1 MSSVI
6 LKTQQS
12 EDKTAPLKLT
22 IPESWAGAP
31 CSKLLKAWSK
41 RKQCTGEVYLASN
54 DGTPIP
60 EDWPWE
66 AAVELYG
73 STLRVGERRDADDDD
88 AAKRCDDDAATNAR
102 AAALLRRGA
111 FDEAERA
118 FRRVLEG
125 GAAALGD
132 ASAAAGDAA
141 TAAAEGLDATTACAA
156 DVATA
161 KRELLRADG
170 TDDATEIT
178 RRLERALAAARVA
191 KQTAPES
198 AEIKKLEAAALC
210 RLKRWPEAAAALGG
224 DEVDAPKG
232 AVPNTIDRRDALDL
246 LKAICYGGD
255 AARAARVA
263 STWAAQFYKS
273 RDWCASQAR
282 RYKSVAELKD
292 KGDAAFRAGDARA
305 AERWYAAAL
314 DEDPEHPALHY
325 NAAAC
330 LEKLGRP
337 LDAAR
342 CCASALRC
350 RPDYA
355 AARLRRARCLA
366 RGAAADGDR
375 GANAKAYLEAA
386 LDEYARCP
394 DAAAEQAACRKRL
407 AFCNTADPEADA
419 AAARAYAAR
428 ARAQQAP
435 PPPPKPKVVGPTLYD
450 VVGAPR
456 DASPSTL
463 KRAYRARA
471 LRMHPDKSKAP
482 DAEDRFRELQA
493 AYDVLS
499 DARERAAY
507 DRETFFGAV

>member
-1 MSSVI
+1 MATVI
-6 LKTQQS
+6 LKTLES
-12 EDKTAPLKLT
+12 EDRTAPLKLT
-22 IPESWAGAP
+22 VPESWAGAP
-31 CSKLLKAWSK
+31 LSKLIKAWSK
-41 RKQCTGEVYLASN
+41 RKQCSGEPYLASA

-60 EDWPWE
+60 NEWPWE

-73 STLRVGERRDADDDD
+73 STLRVGERRDAEDD
-88 AAKRCDDDAATNAR
+88 AAKRRDDDAATNAR

-141 TAAAEGLDATTACAA
+141 TAASEGLDSTTACAA

-161 KRELLRADG
+161 RRELLRADG
-170 TDDATEIT
+170 TDDAVEVT

-198 AEIKKLEAAALC
+198 SEIKKLEAAALC

-224 DEVDAPKG
+224 GDEVDAPKG
-232 AVPNTIDRRDALDL
+232 AVPQTLDRRDALDL
-246 LKAICYGGD
+246 LKAICYG
-255 AARAARVA
+255 
-263 STWAAQFYKS
+263 
-273 RDWCASQAR
+273 
-282 RYKSVAELKD
+282 
-292 KGDAAFRAGDARA
+292 GDARA

-342 CCASALRC
+342 CCASALRY

-456 DASPSTL
+456 DASPSML

-507 DRETFFGAV
+507 DRETFV

>member
-1 MSSVI
+1 MSMTTVI
-6 LKTQQS
+6 LKTQS
-12 EDKTAPLKLT
+12 SDNRTAPLKLT

-31 CSKLLKAWSK
+31 CSKLLRAWSK
-41 RKQCTGEVYLASN
+41 RKQCSGELFLASN

-60 EDWPWE
+60 ADWPWE

-73 STLRVGERRDADDDD
+73 STLRVGERRDADDDV
-88 AAKRCDDDAATNAR
+88 AKRCDDDAATNAR

-156 DVATA
+156 DVASA
-161 KRELLRADG
+161 RRELLRADG
-170 TDDATEIT
+170 TDDAAEVT

-191 KQTAPES
+191 KQTAPAS
-198 AEIKKLEAAALC
+198 AEVKRLEAAALC
-210 RLKRWPEAAAALGG
+210 RLKRWPEASAALGG
-224 DEVDAPKG
+224 DDIEAPKG
-232 AVPNTIDRRDALDL
+232 AVPQTVDRRDALDL
-246 LKAICYGGD
+246 LKALCYGGD

-263 STWAAQFYKS
+263 SAWAAQFYKS

-342 CCASALRC
+342 CCAGALRC

-507 DRETFFGAV
+507 DRETFV

>member
-1 MSSVI
+1 M
-6 LKTQQS
+6 
-12 EDKTAPLKLT
+12 
-22 IPESWAGAP
+22 
-31 CSKLLKAWSK
+31 
-41 RKQCTGEVYLASN
+41 
-54 DGTPIP
+54 
-60 EDWPWE
+60 
-66 AAVELYG
+66 
-73 STLRVGERRDADDDD
+73 
-88 AAKRCDDDAATNAR
+88 
-102 AAALLRRGA
+102 
-111 FDEAERA
+111 
-118 FRRVLEG
+118 
-125 GAAALGD
+125 
-132 ASAAAGDAA
+132 
-141 TAAAEGLDATTACAA
+141 
-156 DVATA
+156 
-161 KRELLRADG
+161 
-170 TDDATEIT
+170 
-178 RRLERALAAARVA
+178 
-191 KQTAPES
+191 
-198 AEIKKLEAAALC
+198 
-210 RLKRWPEAAAALGG
+210 KRWPEAAAALGG

-263 STWAAQFYKS
+263 SAWAAQFYKS

-282 RYKSVAELKD
+282 RFGSVAELKD

-350 RPDYA
+350 RPGYA

-428 ARAQQAP
+428 ARAQQVP

-507 DRETFFGAV
+507 DRETFV

>member
-1 MSSVI
+1 MPQKSRGGSSGPSPPRASRSRPRPGH
-6 LKTQQS
+6 LKF
-12 EDKTAPLKLT
+12 
-22 IPESWAGAP
+22 
-31 CSKLLKAWSK
+31 K
-41 RKQCTGEVYLASN
+41 R
-54 DGTPIP
+54 
-60 EDWPWE
+60 
-66 AAVELYG
+66 
-73 STLRVGERRDADDDD
+73 
-88 AAKRCDDDAATNAR
+88 
-102 AAALLRRGA
+102 
-111 FDEAERA
+111 
-118 FRRVLEG
+118 
-125 GAAALGD
+125 
-132 ASAAAGDAA
+132 
-141 TAAAEGLDATTACAA
+141 
-156 DVATA
+156 
-161 KRELLRADG
+161 
-170 TDDATEIT
+170 
-178 RRLERALAAARVA
+178 
-191 KQTAPES
+191 
-198 AEIKKLEAAALC
+198 LEAAALC
-210 RLKRWPEAAAALGG
+210 RLKRWPEASAALGG

-232 AVPNTIDRRDALDL
+232 AVPQTVDRRDALDL

-255 AARAARVA
+255 AARAPARA
-263 STWAAQFYKS
+263 SAWAARFARS

-428 ARAQQAP
+428 ARAQQQAP

-450 VVGAPR
+450 VVGAPAR
-456 DASPSTL
+456 RVSINAQARVP
-463 KRAYRARA
+463 RAGAAHAPGQEQGARRRAP
-471 LRMHPDKSKAP
+471 LPGAP
-482 DAEDRFRELQA
+482 GG
-493 AYDVLS
+493 YDVLS

-507 DRETFFGAV
+507 DRADLFLVL

>member
-1 MSSVI
+1 M
-6 LKTQQS
+6 
-12 EDKTAPLKLT
+12 
-22 IPESWAGAP
+22 
-31 CSKLLKAWSK
+31 
-41 RKQCTGEVYLASN
+41 
-54 DGTPIP
+54 
-60 EDWPWE
+60 
-66 AAVELYG
+66 
-73 STLRVGERRDADDDD
+73 
-88 AAKRCDDDAATNAR
+88 
-102 AAALLRRGA
+102 
-111 FDEAERA
+111 
-118 FRRVLEG
+118 
-125 GAAALGD
+125 
-132 ASAAAGDAA
+132 
-141 TAAAEGLDATTACAA
+141 
-156 DVATA
+156 
-161 KRELLRADG
+161 
-170 TDDATEIT
+170 
-178 RRLERALAAARVA
+178 
-191 KQTAPES
+191 
-198 AEIKKLEAAALC
+198 
-210 RLKRWPEAAAALGG
+210 KRWPEAAAALGG
-224 DEVDAPKG
+224 DEVAAPKG
-232 AVPNTIDRRDALDL
+232 AVPQTLDRRDALDL

-263 STWAAQFYKS
+263 SLWAAQFYKS
-273 RDWCASQAR
+273 RDWCTSQTR

-342 CCASALRC
+342 CCAGALRC

-386 LDEYARCP
+386 LDEYARCA
-394 DAAAEQAACRKRL
+394 DVAAEAAACRKRL
-407 AFCNTADPEADA
+407 TFCNTADPEADA

-428 ARAQQAP
+428 ARAQQA
-435 PPPPKPKVVGPTLYD
+435 PPPKPKVVGPTLYD

-507 DRETFFGAV
+507 DRETFAVV